1 VDSEDGSPVDVE
13 DKMRQRFEAV
23 ELANLLANAHGIEVR
38 LWIVNDGVF
47 EGIVFDSKTSNEQW
61 KLLIADSEEVI
72 GE

>member
-1 VDSEDGSPVDVE
+1 
-13 DKMRQRFEAV
+13 MRQRFEAV

-61 KLLIADSEEVI
+61 QPLISDSEEVEI
-72 GE
+72 D